1 MFKRS
6 LANSDTVFRNT
17 KCTSGSLQQTV
28 KAKRHLISCL
38 IKRSSRPKRYENS
51 KHPQLPSKVLQSI
64 IGGVLTILLLL
75 AASPAHTQSPTPSL
89 ASPSSSNPSPSL
101 TTAPPLRIATRFIR
115 PDAFEENGKIVGFS
129 ADMGRSILEQLQRQA
144 VIKTYPNVP
153 EILNAIRSG
162 QADLGGA
169 AIAIT
174 SQREQDFD
182 FSLPILSSELQI
194 MVTAQPKPGL
204 LQSISA
210 AFLSG
215 NLLQLLG
222 VTALLML
229 IPAHLI
235 WYFERPK
242 EGLGEGVIDH
252 PSYIP
257 GIFEGLWWTITTL
270 VAQSEE
276 MPKGVLGRI
285 VALFWI
291 FVGIVFVAYFTAA
304 LTTALTVGEL
314 QGDIRELNDLEDHRV
329 ALVADSEAVDYL
341 QERNIQHLIEFPQP
355 EQAFK
360 ALLNDEVDAIVAPR
374 PLLLYYAS
382 REGIGKVE
390 IVGTPFRDRFYSI
403 MMPKNSPYRKPINQA
418 ILTLKENGTYRKIY
432 QKWYGVNPAD

>member
-1 MFKRS
+1 M
-6 LANSDTVFRNT
+6 
-17 KCTSGSLQQTV
+17 
-28 KAKRHLISCL
+28 KAKRHLISSL
-38 IKRSSRPKRYENS
+38 IKKNSRTRRYRNS
-51 KHPQLPSKVLQSI
+51 KHLQLRSKVLQSL
-64 IGGVLTILLLL
+64 IGGLLALLLLL
-75 AASPAHTQSPTPSL
+75 AAFPAYTQS
-89 ASPSSSNPSPSL
+89 PSPSL
-101 TTAPPLRIATRFIR
+101 TISSPSSPSPSPVPSTDPPLRIATRLVR
-115 PDAFEENGKIVGFS
+115 PDAFKENGQIVGFS
-129 ADMGRSILEQLQRQA
+129 ADIGRSILEQLQRQT
-144 VIKTYPNVP
+144 VIKTYPDVP

-174 SQREQDFD
+174 SQRERDFD
-182 FSLPILSSELQI
+182 FSLPILSSELQM
-194 MVTAQPKPGL
+194 MVLAQPKPGL
-204 LQSISA
+204 LQSLFA
-210 AFLSG
+210 AFLSS
-215 NLLQLLG
+215 NILQLLG
-222 VTALLML
+222 FTALLML

-242 EGLGEGVIDH
+242 EGLEEGVIDH

-314 QGDIRELNDLEDHRV
+314 QGNIRELNDLEDRRV
-329 ALVADSEAVDYL
+329 AIIADNEAVDYL
-341 QERNIQHLIEFPQP
+341 QGRNIQHLIEFPQP

-360 ALLNDEVDAIVAPR
+360 ALLSNKVDAIVASR

-382 REGIGKVE
+382 HEGIGKVE

-403 MMPKNSPYRKPINQA
+403 VMPKNSPYRKPINQA
-418 ILTLKENGTYRKIY
+418 ILTLKENGTYREIY
-432 QKWYGVNPAD
+432 QKWYGINPAD